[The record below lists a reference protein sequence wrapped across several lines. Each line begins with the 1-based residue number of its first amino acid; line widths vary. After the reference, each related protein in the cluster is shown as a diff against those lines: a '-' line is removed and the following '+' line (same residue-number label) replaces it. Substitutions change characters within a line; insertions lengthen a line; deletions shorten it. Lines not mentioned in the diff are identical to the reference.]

1 MLASSDQH
9 WGWYGTKTLQMV
21 PIMPGTPAYRDG
33 VLSHLYYQTRDQG
46 KIKDTFCGEEKSHDQ
61 FVFYFESLKTAQV
74 LCTVSDAGKLNIVG
88 YSWVCMPR
96 GVDGGRAAQCGFCF
110 LEDGSNGKSNARDLA
125 RLAVAYAFQ
134 ALRIDVLHG
143 VQQVSN
149 LAARNFSRRI
159 GFTECAIVPGYHA
172 VDGHLEDARVMILRK
187 TDFWPKFIEWKQS
200 QPKVE

>member
-1 MLASSDQH
+1 MLASSTDH
-9 WGWYGTKTLQMV
+9 WAFYGTRTLQV
-21 PIMPGTPAYRDG
+21 CPVMPSTPVYVDG
-33 VLSHLYYQTRDQG
+33 LLPHLYWETKRLG
-46 KIKDTFCGEEKSHDQ
+46 KMKDTFCGEDKNLPQ
-61 FVFYFESLKTAQV
+61 FVHYFESLKTAQA
-74 LCTVSDAGKLNIVG
+74 LCTVSPEGKLWPVG

-96 GVDGGRAAQCGFCF
+96 GVDGARAAQCGFCF